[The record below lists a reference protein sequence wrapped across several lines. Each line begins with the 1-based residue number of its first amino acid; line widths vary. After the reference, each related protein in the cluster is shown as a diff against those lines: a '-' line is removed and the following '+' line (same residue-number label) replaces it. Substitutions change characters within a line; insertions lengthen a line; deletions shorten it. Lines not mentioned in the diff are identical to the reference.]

1 MLHWRLHVVLQSDLR
16 GMALVGSLLSGDR
29 LLISVLFLALILAVA
44 DLLIVTG
51 SIALL
56 VFAGLLF
63 GVLLHGVS
71 NWLAERTAFSRTVA
85 YFFVVATLLAL
96 IAVGFFHLG
105 SQIVMRWEKLW
116 TEMIAA
122 VENGQKWLKDQG
134 WSASVMPTQ
143 DEVESMIKDANG
155 QFLPQMLG
163 GLAWL
168 GWGLTG
174 AFVILFVGLYGA
186 YDPGLYK
193 TGVVKLFPLPRRPRI
208 AEVTSALGAAMRRW
222 ILGRMMSMAFVGVLT
237 AIGMWFLEV
246 PMYGT
251 LGVLAAL
258 FTFIPNIGPLL
269 ALVPQVLLAINLGG
283 NTVLYV
289 ILFNLVLE
297 GVESFL
303 VTPMIQQH
311 EVSLPPIVTIATQL
325 LCGALLGVI
334 GLMMAAPLVVVLT
347 VLIQMLYIEDQ
358 LGDPNPGELT
368 SDQPR
373 S

>member
-1 MLHWRLHVVLQSDLR
+1 MV
-16 GMALVGSLLSGDR
+16 LVGSLLNGDR

-51 SIALL
+51 SIVLL

-63 GVLLHGVS
+63 GVLLYGVS
-71 NWLAERTAFSRTVA
+71 NWLAERTAFSRNFA
-85 YFFVVATLLAL
+85 YFFVVAALLAI
-96 IAVGFFHLG
+96 IAAGFFYLG
-105 SQIVMRWEKLW
+105 SQIVLRWDKLW

-134 WSASVMPTQ
+134 WSASVLPTQ
-143 DEVESMIKDANG
+143 DEVESMVKDADG
-155 QFLPQMLG
+155 QILPRMLDG
-163 GLAWL
+163 ITWL

-174 AFVILFVGLYGA
+174 AFVILFVGLYAA

-193 TGVVKLFPLPRRPRI
+193 TGVVKLFPLERRPRI
-208 AEVTSALGAAMRRW
+208 AEVTSTLGAAMRRW
-222 ILGRMMSMAFVGVLT
+222 ILGRMMSMTFVGVLT

-258 FTFIPNIGPLL
+258 LTFIPNIGPLL
-269 ALVPQVLLAINLGG
+269 AAVPQVLLAINSGG

-289 ILFNLVLE
+289 IVFNLVLE
-297 GVESFL
+297 GVESYL
-303 VTPMIQQH
+303 VTPLIQQH
-311 EVSLPPIVTIATQL
+311 EVSLPPIVTIAAQL
-325 LCGALLGVI
+325 LSGALLGII

-347 VLIQMLYIEDQ
+347 VLIQMLYIEDR

-368 SDQPR
+368 SNQP
-373 S
+373 SS